1 MSESATW
8 DGATSMSDAVAQET
22 HRLATSPSV
31 YAVIDP
37 HGQLLWKDTMR
48 QQEVAAALTPGARL
62 ASEMALSTDVML
74 GSVDPTGR
82 GSYSRITMITTGRT
96 SIRGYRPEPRV
107 AARHP
112 EEYLVNLVGRRV
124 RAALSTG
131 ARQVVMDEELRGNLV
146 LCGVAG
152 DGTEIGLDYW
162 QRQLIG
168 TAFSAASTAAGFMAS
183 YRVIGARGHEA
194 AVYVPELHDPMSAD
208 SARMAA
214 WKLLEAANTAEGSS
228 DDNPLPELTTS
239 PGDPEPRWKNASL
252 GSSRKR

>member
-1 MSESATW
+1 MSESW

-22 HRLATSPSV
+22 QRLATSPSV

-48 QQEVAAALTPGARL
+48 QQEVEVMLTPGARL
-62 ASEMALSTDVML
+62 ASERALSADVML

-82 GSYSRITMITTGRT
+82 GSYSRITMISTGRT
-96 SIRGYRPEPRV
+96 SIRGYRPDPRV

-124 RAALSTG
+124 RAGLSAG

-146 LCGVAG
+146 LCGVDG

-183 YRVIGARGHEA
+183 YRVVGARGHEA
-194 AVYVPELHDPMSAD
+194 SVYVPELQDPMSVD
-208 SARMAA
+208 SARLAA
-214 WKLLEAANTAEGSS
+214 WKLLEAANTVEGSS
-228 DDNPLPELTTS
+228 EENPLPELTTS
-239 PGDPEPRWKNASL
+239 TGEKQPRWKNLKPA
-252 GSSRKR
+252 RK